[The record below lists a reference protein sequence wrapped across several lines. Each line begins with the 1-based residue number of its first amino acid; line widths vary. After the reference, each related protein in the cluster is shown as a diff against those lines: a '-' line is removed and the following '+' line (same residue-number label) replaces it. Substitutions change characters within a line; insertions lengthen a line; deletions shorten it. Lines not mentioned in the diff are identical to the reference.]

1 MHEIR
6 MLGDLG
12 KTIGKKTIADFTI
25 PLANDILPALVIN
38 TASNSS
44 SNAQQKFEREV
55 SRKVGKGFNLLIS
68 NEDMN
73 DIMKIVE
80 SIENSGL
87 LIGGASKTRKHKLK
101 KARKMDFFLL

>member
-1 MHEIR
+1 

-73 DIMKIVE
+73 DIMKIV
-80 SIENSGL
+80 
-87 LIGGASKTRKHKLK
+87 
-101 KARKMDFFLL
+101 